1 MKKFRKVVVVALALV
16 AAACSV
22 QGDAATPL
30 EPAGP
35 RFGGMGYGSGNR
47 VGDDTTT
54 VASSYDPEPATA
66 AGQPALM
73 PGMGYGSGN

>member
-1 MKKFRKVVVVALALV
+1 MDKSRKLAV
-16 AAACSV
+16 AAVAFVVSACSV

-47 VGDDTTT
+47 AGDDTTA
-54 VASSYDPEPATA
+54 VIVSSDQEEVTA
-66 AGQPALM
+66 AGQPAFM